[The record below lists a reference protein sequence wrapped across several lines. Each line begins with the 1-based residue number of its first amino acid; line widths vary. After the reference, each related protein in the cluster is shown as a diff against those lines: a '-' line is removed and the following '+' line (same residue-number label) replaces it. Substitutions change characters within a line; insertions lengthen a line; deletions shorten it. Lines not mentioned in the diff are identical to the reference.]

1 MEKYGGLSNSCVL
14 LEEEKKRTL
23 FCVILRCILTLKVDI
38 LTLICSKETGSIA
51 FLNSASFSSLQTR
64 SFFISKG

>member
-1 MEKYGGLSNSCVL
+1 MPRIIIKGGVWRNTEVCQIHVFYW
-14 LEEEKKRTL
+14 KKKKAFTL

-51 FLNSASFSSLQTR
+51 SFL
-64 SFFISKG
+64 